1 MITSALFVLLSMQ
14 GGYGYPTA
22 RQIDEMQPSFRPHV
36 PEDSALV
43 TDSED
48 AHKQAA
54 ARARQFQY
62 SFNHLLET
70 LRSFADTYNA
80 DGAVNIKQVNAIKK
94 AWRDLESSDPWFK
107 LNKNK

>member
-22 RQIDEMQPSFRPHV
+22 RQIDEMQPSFRPHI
-36 PEDSALV
+36 PADAAPV
-43 TDSED
+43 TDTED

-54 ARARQFQY
+54 ARQRQFEY

-80 DGAVNIKQVNAIKK
+80 GGAVDTKKVTAIKK

-107 LNKNK
+107 LHKKR